1 MLGTS
6 GLREVAPMRVPGEY
20 EVLGADFQILNMV
33 IPSGIGH
40 VQVSDARMRTDSPT
54 HQLY

>member
-1 MLGTS
+1 
-6 GLREVAPMRVPGEY
+6 MRVPGEY